1 VERSLCLP
9 FYQIIKFYKLKN
21 ILMKITFMLSLGIIL
36 YSCSNKA
43 KDELLVDQ
51 DGVHVDISVGEQTNM
66 SYYEIESSPDGKS
79 YISVDKFNAS
89 NEVED
94 LYQHILPISVIFKDN
109 EKANIRIKMVDK
121 DGKFEYYP
129 QSYWVNKP

>member
-1 VERSLCLP
+1 
-9 FYQIIKFYKLKN
+9 
-21 ILMKITFMLSLGIIL
+21 MLSLGIIL

>member
-1 VERSLCLP
+1 
-9 FYQIIKFYKLKN
+9 
-21 ILMKITFMLSLGIIL
+21 MLSLIIAL

-43 KDELLVDQ
+43 KNELLVDQ
-51 DGVHVDISVGEQTNM
+51 DGVHVDISVGEQSNM

-89 NEVED
+89 DKVED
-94 LYQHILPISVIFKDN
+94 LYQHILSLDKVFQDN

-129 QSYWVNKP
+129 QTYWVNKPK